1 MKTKDLFNS
10 FLHRKVLLLSALLMM
25 CTFAFA
31 QQGTVTG
38 KVIDDLGEPVIGA
51 NVIVKGTT
59 TGVVTDVD
67 GNFSL
72 NVNDIKKNVLVI
84 SFVGYNTVEEPL
96 RGRTKVGIKL
106 ESSVINLGE
115 VVAIGYG
122 TQTRRQITGSVANVS
137 EEQFNKGLTRDAS
150 DLLQGK
156 VAGLTITSGSGD
168 VTRGSQ
174 IRLRGTSTLQND
186 QGPMIVIDG
195 VPGGDMSTVAPDDIE
210 SISVLKDA
218 SSAAIYGSRA
228 AGGVILI
235 TTKRGSGS
243 KTQVSYNGYV
253 TIDNVANKPDLL
265 NAQEWRDANK
275 QLGNDISVFDKYN
288 ADTDWFDEILRTG
301 FSQSHSL
308 SLSGGSSKSNY
319 RASYTFMDRNGISRD
334 NSMTR
339 HNFRFQFQQRAI
351 NDRLRI
357 SLTGSASLTDMSMPN
372 GTNFIHAYVMSPVLP
387 VYNPDGTYMTA
398 FNAEY
403 DQGNPVQNME
413 LNYRNRSNN
422 YFYGQGDIQFEII
435 EGLNAKVS
443 LYKSRNA
450 GDYSRWDDPR
460 TSIGL
465 GDNGLAQRSSNTSN
479 RELMEWTLDY
489 DKTFNEVHK
498 VNALLGYSWENNEFA
513 SQYAQVT
520 NFAVTSMGADNLQ
533 TGNTLKIG
541 NVTSGRNAYK
551 MISMFARANYSYGER
566 YMITATLRR
575 DGSSKFGAD
584 HKWGI
589 FPSASAAWGISQEA
603 FMEDVKWVSDLK
615 LRAGWGVTGN
625 QDGLTPY
632 KSLELYQASGT
643 YFNNGAFLTA
653 FAVSQNAN
661 PDLKWEET
669 SMFNVGLDFQL
680 FKGRLNGTIEYY
692 SKQTKDM
699 LYNYSVP
706 TPTYVY
712 GTIAANVGDMS
723 NKGIEV
729 ALNFDAI
736 RTKNFRWTTA
746 LNLSHNKNKI
756 TKLSNDL
763 YSTDRVYVGDPW
775 IRGASGVT
783 SHVVE
788 EGYPVGQFFML
799 KCNGISEDGKFIL
812 EDLNKDGQI
821 TDDDRTYCGDA
832 QPDLTFGWNNTF
844 SWKNWDASFF
854 IRGTIGNKVLNN
866 PVAAYG
872 NNTYISGTNAMK
884 NENLLKMSESSRVC
898 SYYIEDASF
907 ARLDNMSI
915 GYTFN
920 TKNINWLQK
929 ARVYAAA
936 QNLFVIT
943 GYKGLDPEV
952 EIFRGDASDSN
963 AGLDPGIEPRNYF
976 PKARSFTFGVNLT
989 F

>member
-1 MKTKDLFNS
+1 
-10 FLHRKVLLLSALLMM
+10 M

-51 NVIVKGTT
+51 NVVVKGTT
-59 TGVVTDVD
+59 TGIITDVD

-72 NVNDIKKNVLVI
+72 SVNDIKKNILVI

-821 TDDDRTYCGDA
+821 TNDDRTYCGDA

-872 NNTYISGTNAMK
+872 NNTYIGGTNAMK

>member
-1 MKTKDLFNS
+1 
-10 FLHRKVLLLSALLMM
+10 
-25 CTFAFA
+25 
-31 QQGTVTG
+31 
-38 KVIDDLGEPVIGA
+38 
-51 NVIVKGTT
+51 
-59 TGVVTDVD
+59 
-67 GNFSL
+67 
-72 NVNDIKKNVLVI
+72 
-84 SFVGYNTVEEPL
+84 
-96 RGRTKVGIKL
+96 
-106 ESSVINLGE
+106 
-115 VVAIGYG
+115 
-122 TQTRRQITGSVANVS
+122 
-137 EEQFNKGLTRDAS
+137 
-150 DLLQGK
+150 
-156 VAGLTITSGSGD
+156 
-168 VTRGSQ
+168 
-174 IRLRGTSTLQND
+174 
-186 QGPMIVIDG
+186 
-195 VPGGDMSTVAPDDIE
+195 
-210 SISVLKDA
+210 LKDA

-319 RASYTFMDRNGISRD
+319 RASYTFLDRNGISRD

-450 GDYSRWDDPR
+450 GDYRRWDDPR

-729 ALNFDAI
+729 AFNFDAI